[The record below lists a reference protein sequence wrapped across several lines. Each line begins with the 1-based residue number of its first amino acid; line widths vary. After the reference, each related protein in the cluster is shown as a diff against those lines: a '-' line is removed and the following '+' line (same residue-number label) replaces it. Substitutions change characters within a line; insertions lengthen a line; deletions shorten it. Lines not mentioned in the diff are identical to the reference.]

1 MAKKQPAGTPSVNQ
15 LIVTANSLNVRAT
28 PALNGA
34 IVGTLKLNQVVA
46 WNGSSGDNYWH
57 KIDAGPA
64 LAGWASHKYL
74 QPYVA
79 IPTTSPFP
87 WYEIAEREIGV
98 KEVVGSGDNPRIVE
112 YLRSTTLDAPSASN
126 DETPWC
132 SAFTNWCVES
142 SGYAGTDS
150 AWARSWL
157 HWGQKT
163 TSPRV
168 GSIVVFT
175 RGANSGHVAF
185 FVSRTATQI
194 KVLGGNQS
202 DSVCIQ
208 NYPASRLLGFRD
220 PI

>member
-1 MAKKQPAGTPSVNQ
+1 MAKKTAAAPVAVKQ
-15 LIVTANSLNVRAT
+15 LIVTADSLNVRDT
-28 PALNGA
+28 PSIQGTILGALKKG
-34 IVGTLKLNQVVA
+34 QVVT
-46 WNGSSGDNYWH
+46 WSGTSGDQYWF
-57 KIDAGPA
+57 KIDAGA
-64 LAGWASHKYL
+64 LKGWASHKYL
-74 QPYVA
+74 QPVVPA
-79 IPTTSPFP
+79 PTTSSFP
-87 WYEIAEREIGV
+87 WFAIAEREIGV

-112 YLRSTTLDAPSASN
+112 YLRSTNLDAPSASE

-132 SAFTNWCVES
+132 SAFANWCVEA

-157 HWGQKT
+157 NWGQRT
-163 TSPRV
+163 TTPKV
-168 GSIVVFT
+168 GSIVVFS
-175 RGANSGHVAF
+175 RGVSSGHVAF